1 MGDAGFFYYLCVMF
15 PRKKKN
21 RTGSI
26 SVVVID
32 KSHGGYKEVKSFGVV
47 KTDEEADLLMAEA
60 SEWIRTAHG
69 QRVLDF
75 AGSSVRQAERLEVER
90 VLGNISSVV
99 LNGPQL
105 ILNQVYDSI
114 GFNRI
119 RDEVLRHLV
128 IARICR
134 PGSKAATADYL
145 KSYFHE
151 DVSLDQIYRYMDKLY
166 NTQRE
171 TVQQISVEHT
181 RKVLGGSIGLMFYD
195 VTSLYFETGIQDE
208 LRTNGFSKDGK
219 TAESQIIL
227 GLLVSADGYP
237 LSYSVFNGAQYE
249 GRTMI
254 PIIDDFIQRFNIK
267 DFVVVADS
275 GLLNKTNVELLRQA
289 GYKYILGARIKKEPA
304 KTIEWILAQEKVSG
318 AYHEYTREN
327 GERLVLGYSEQRA
340 KKDAHNR
347 VKGIERLR
355 KAYSSGVLTKASI
368 NKRGYNNFLSISKDV
383 KVVINEQEI
392 ENDAKWDGLK
402 GYVTN
407 TDLDAE
413 KVVAQYHSLWCVERA
428 FRVTKGNLEARP
440 IFHFTEKR
448 IEAHICICFIA
459 YKVYKELQRIIALHG
474 GIGLSV
480 DKVIDIAM
488 TIPTIKIRMPY
499 NGEERIQTLFLTD
512 KHRQIK
518 PLFDIKEIL
527 KEEWRG

>member
-1 MGDAGFFYYLCVMF
+1 MF

-21 RTGSI
+21 KTGTI

-69 QRVLDF
+69 QCMLDF
-75 AGSSVRQAERLEVER
+75 AGSSVRQTERLEVER
-90 VLGNISSVV
+90 VLKNISSVV

-114 GFNRI
+114 GFNTI
-119 RDEVLRHLV
+119 KDEVLRHLV

-195 VTSLYFETGIQDE
+195 VTSLYFETGVQDE
-208 LRTNGFSKDGK
+208 LRANGFSKDGK

-254 PIIDDFIQRFNIK
+254 PVIDDFIRRFNIK
-267 DFVVVADS
+267 DFVIVADS
-275 GLLNKTNVELLRQA
+275 GLLNKPNVELLRQA

-304 KTIEWILAQEKVSG
+304 KVIEWILTQEKASG
-318 AYHEYTREN
+318 TYYEYAREN

-347 VKGIERLR
+347 DKGIERLR
-355 KAYSSGVLTKASI
+355 KAYGSGVLTKASI
-368 NKRGYNNFLSISKDV
+368 NKRGYNKFLSISKDV
-383 KVVINEQEI
+383 QVVINEQEI
-392 ENDAKWDGLK
+392 ENDARWDGLK

-413 KVVAQYHSLWCVERA
+413 KVVAQYHSLWYVERA

-480 DKVIDIAM
+480 DKVIDIAK

-499 NGEERIQTLFLTD
+499 NEEERTQTLFLTD
-512 KHRQIK
+512 KHRQIE
-518 PLFDIKEIL
+518 PLFDINEIL
-527 KEEWRG
+527 KKSGKGDNILE